1 LFLCVLEFEIR
12 VVFKNFK
19 LSCNHFKT
27 YLVYANRSL
36 LVKQKSERLLMK
48 IIQLHQEENKII
60 KLAVEKNRQAQQQI
74 YSKYSS
80 KMLSVCRQY
89 IKDIQL
95 AEDVMITAFMKV
107 FTHLSKFEHK
117 GSFEGWIRRIMVNE
131 CISYLRVQKKVKF
144 IEDEFFIEESF
155 NEIDSQFTAEQIQYL
170 IDALPDG
177 YKMVF
182 NLYAIEGYKHNEIA
196 KMLGINEGTSKSQ
209 LSHARKMLQT
219 QIIILKKQD
228 NGTE

>member
-1 LFLCVLEFEIR
+1 
-12 VVFKNFK
+12 
-19 LSCNHFKT
+19 
-27 YLVYANRSL
+27 
-36 LVKQKSERLLMK
+36 MK
-48 IIQLHQEENKII
+48 IIHLHHEETKII
-60 KLAVEKNRQAQQQI
+60 KLAVENNRQAQQQI
-74 YSKYSS
+74 YSRFSP

-89 IKDIQL
+89 VKDIQL

-107 FTHLSKFEHK
+107 FTNLKNFEHK
-117 GSFEGWIRRIMVNE
+117 GGFEGWIRRIMVNE

-144 IEDEFFIEESF
+144 AEDEFFVEESF
-155 NEIDSQFTAEQIQYL
+155 NEIDSQFTVEQIQYL

-219 QIIILKKQD
+219 QITILKKQD